1 MKRRTDRIIAISA
14 LGAVAVVPT
23 VVLAAV
29 KTGGGSGP
37 DAGTMPPAAAM
48 ADREAAGEGPGTG
61 TLSPSG
67 GAVPGTGSGSGA
79 APGSGG
85 GAGASGGAATGG
97 TNGTGGGGSEAA
109 KAVLPDE
116 QPKPSPDLRAFV
128 RKTDV
133 KLTFGTGGDYTHAT
147 ETAQFTLYP
156 KFALNATGV
165 TTTMKDGEL
174 SKVTEKVVVQDG
186 VMKGYDG
193 QEWTQSKLTQAQLT
207 QLQTQSDPRQFTY
220 LMASLPNLFAEG
232 PDAQGRLH
240 FLADSAMGD
249 LYGLLPQDA
258 AQQIG
263 RVIPGDTGVG
273 LDLWA
278 NAKARPTWIGLKA
291 QAPAAA
297 LDGSMTFGSYR

>member
-23 VVLAAV
+23 VVLAVV

-37 DAGTMPPAAAM
+37 EAGTMPPAAAM
-48 ADREAAGEGPGTG
+48 ADREAAGEGPGSG

-67 GAVPGTGSGSGA
+67 CAVPGAGTGAGAGAAAGSGA
-79 APGSGG
+79 
-85 GAGASGGAATGG
+85 GAGASGGAGAGRT
-97 TNGTGGGGSEAA
+97 GGGSEAA

-116 QPKPSPDLRAFV
+116 EPKPSPDLRAFV
-128 RKTDV
+128 RKTEV
-133 KLTFGTGGDYTHAT
+133 KLNLGTGGDYTHAA

-165 TTTMKDGEL
+165 TTTVKDGVQ

-186 VMKGYDG
+186 VLKGYDG
-193 QEWTQSKLTQAQLT
+193 QQWTQSKLTQAQLT
-207 QLQTQSDPRQFTY
+207 QLQSGSDPRQFTY
-220 LMASLPNLFAEG
+220 LMASLPDLFAEG
-232 PDAQGRLH
+232 PDAQGRTH

-249 LYGLLPQDA
+249 LYGLLPQNA
-258 AQQIG
+258 AEQIG
-263 RVIPGDTGVG
+263 RVIPADTGVG
-273 LDLWA
+273 VDLWA

-291 QAPAAA
+291 QAPGGA

>member
-23 VVLAAV
+23 AVLAVV

-37 DAGTMPPAAAM
+37 EAGTMPPAAAM
-48 ADREAAGEGPGTG
+48 ADREAAGEGPGAG
-61 TLSPSG
+61 TLTPSG
-67 GAVPGTGSGSGA
+67 GAVPGA
-79 APGSGG
+79 
-85 GAGASGGAATGG
+85 
-97 TNGTGGGGSEAA
+97 GTGGGPGTAAGSGAGPSGTGSGAGGTGGGSAAA

-133 KLTFGTGGDYTHAT
+133 KLALGTAGDYTHAT

-165 TTTMKDGEL
+165 TTTVKDGQSSE
-174 SKVTEKVVVQDG
+174 VTEKVIVQDG
-186 VMKGYDG
+186 VLKGYDG
-193 QEWTQSKLTQAQLT
+193 QEWTQSKLTQEQLT
-207 QLQTQSDPRQFTY
+207 RLQTGSDPRQFTY
-220 LMASLPNLFAEG
+220 LMASLPDLFAEG
-232 PDAQGRLH
+232 PDAQGRTH

-249 LYGLLPQDA
+249 LYGLLPQNVA
-258 AQQIG
+258 EQVG
-263 RVIPGDTGVG
+263 RVIPGDTGVAV
-273 LDLWA
+273 DLWA
-278 NAKARPTWIGLKA
+278 NAQARPTWIGLKA
-291 QAPAAA
+291 QATGGA